1 MEPSVTTLLHSAEGA
16 VAVACALSENY
27 IAVTLD
33 DHSIHVLST
42 HSGDYISRFID
53 PNGIV
58 WSVALA
64 ADLVLVGSV
73 DGSVTAYDIPH
84 G

>member
-1 MEPSVTTLLHSAEGA
+1 MEASLTTLLHSAEGV
-16 VAVACALSENY
+16 VAVACALSEKY
-27 IAVTLD
+27 VAVTLD
-33 DHSIHVLST
+33 DHSVHVLSA
-42 HSGDYISRFID
+42 HSGEYASRFID
-53 PNGIV
+53 PNGIA

-73 DGSVTAYDIPH
+73 NGSLTAYGIPH